1 MDWAF
6 RGSNQAAGLDRTGGR
21 LLGLTQGRSVCT
33 SVDTGRTGTGSPG
46 LAQERSGAH
55 FGGRR
60 RCSLRWA
67 PPIGDFIANRF
78 VEQGGTS
85 SGSNAG
91 ARQDSSLDF
100 SVGFSLKVVF
110 ERHDWCLGAGLVTAT
125 SLLTRRAKAQS

>member
-6 RGSNQAAGLDRTGGR
+6 RGSSQAAGLDRTGGR
-21 LLGLTQGRSVCT
+21 LLGLTQGTSVCT
-33 SVDTGRTGTGSPG
+33 SVRTGRTSMGSPS

-67 PPIGDFIANRF
+67 PLIGDFIAIASSSK
-78 VEQGGTS
+78 GGVS

-91 ARQDSSLDF
+91 ARQDSSFDF
-100 SVGFSLKVVF
+100 SVGFSSKVVV
-110 ERHDWCLGAGLVTAT
+110 ERHDWCLGTGHVTAT
-125 SLLTRRAKAQS
+125 SLLK